1 MRTFICEGIEA
12 FYSSKGLTSLP
23 WCRVLFLIGIL
34 MSVFFGI
41 LSLQESF

>member
-1 MRTFICEGIEA
+1 MRTLVYKDIEA

-23 WCRVLFLIGIL
+23 WCKVLFFMEIL

-41 LSLQESF
+41 LSL